1 MLDFTKRSIVFVALF
16 KPKDRNICGVHQMLF
31 ETFSQI
37 VSTDLDSFVTDST
50 VVIPETLKDNMKT
63 MNGKCNT
70 PASYLDKLLK
80 YNYLLLNTQRIH

>member
-1 MLDFTKRSIVFVALF
+1 MLASANTGKLINYMLDFTKRSIVFVALF

-50 VVIPETLKDNMKT
+50 VVIHSRNIKRQYENNEWEM
-63 MNGKCNT
+63 
-70 PASYLDKLLK
+70 
-80 YNYLLLNTQRIH
+80 